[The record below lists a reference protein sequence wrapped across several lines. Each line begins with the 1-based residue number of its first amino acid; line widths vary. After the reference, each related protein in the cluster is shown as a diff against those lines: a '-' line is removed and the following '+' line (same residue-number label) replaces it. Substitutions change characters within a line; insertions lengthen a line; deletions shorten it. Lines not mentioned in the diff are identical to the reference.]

1 MPGPNPHRFILHR
14 SPLVLYR
21 SELLKW
27 TAKVNL
33 IGPEAKAH
41 LDEHIAEAW
50 PRRRSCSRE
59 GEVLDFGS
67 GGGLAGHP
75 DGHRFAGRALP
86 SGRGGPEK
94 MGVFEAHRAR
104 VRLELQVYGD
114 RLSRLLPR
122 LPADLRFSLVVSRA
136 VGNPEEWVP
145 SLKEHLE
152 DGARIA
158 LFQGTPDAPEIAGFT
173 RGEAVPLPRGDIELP
188 RSADV
193 PRGTSSNMTAKIVTL
208 VNQKGGV
215 GKTTTAINLGA
226 SLAACERNVLLV
238 DLDPQANATSGVG
251 IPKNDEKSIYPVLT
265 DGMSIREVIRQTELP
280 NFHVAPS
287 SVDLVAAELELSDA
301 IGREFYLR
309 KALQEVVKDYDY
321 ILIDSPPSLGLLTIN
336 GLTAAHSV
344 LVPMQ
349 CEYFAIEGVAQL
361 LNTIERVRDMLNPGL
376 EIEGIA
382 LTMYDERMNLARQVA
397 EEVRSHFGEKVY
409 KTVIP
414 RNVRLGEAPSFGKPI
429 ILYDIRSRGSEAY
442 INLAKEFIQRAE
454 TVLP

>member
-1 MPGPNPHRFILHR
+1 M
-14 SPLVLYR
+14 
-21 SELLKW
+21 
-27 TAKVNL
+27 
-33 IGPEAKAH
+33 
-41 LDEHIAEAW
+41 
-50 PRRRSCSRE
+50 
-59 GEVLDFGS
+59 
-67 GGGLAGHP
+67 
-75 DGHRFAGRALP
+75 
-86 SGRGGPEK
+86 
-94 MGVFEAHRAR
+94 
-104 VRLELQVYGD
+104 
-114 RLSRLLPR
+114 
-122 LPADLRFSLVVSRA
+122 
-136 VGNPEEWVP
+136 
-145 SLKEHLE
+145 
-152 DGARIA
+152 
-158 LFQGTPDAPEIAGFT
+158 
-173 RGEAVPLPRGDIELP
+173 
-188 RSADV
+188 
-193 PRGTSSNMTAKIVTL
+193 AKIVTL

-215 GKTTTAINLGA
+215 GKTTTAINLAA

-251 IPKNDEKSIYPVLT
+251 LPKNDDKSIYPVLT
-265 DGMSIREVIRQTELP
+265 DGMSIREVIRPTELP
-280 NFHVAPS
+280 NFQVAPS
-287 SVDLVAAELELSDA
+287 SVDLVGAELELADA

-309 KALQEVVKDYDY
+309 KALVEVTKEYDY

-361 LNTIERVRDMLNPGL
+361 VNTVERVRDMLNPGL

-397 EEVRSHFGEKVY
+397 EEVRNHFGDKVY

-454 TVLP
+454 AVRT